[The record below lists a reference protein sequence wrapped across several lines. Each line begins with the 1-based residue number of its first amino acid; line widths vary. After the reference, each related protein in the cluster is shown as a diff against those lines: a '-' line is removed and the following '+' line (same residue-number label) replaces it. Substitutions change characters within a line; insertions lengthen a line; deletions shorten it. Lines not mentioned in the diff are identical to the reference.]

1 MTRLVTPTFDHAKQP
16 IFGQHLIFVN
26 LHQYARNQSIP
37 SVHSSDTVNFRVL
50 SPHWPHPF
58 LTMPTPK
65 TFNHLLVCI
74 SLYLHANNHLAQ
86 SAHSRDTVN
95 FRVLRPYWTH
105 AFLSMPNQN
114 IFNQLLI
121 FVHLYQHAKNM
132 FILQIQSILESCHQ
146 TGLNTFLTM
155 STPKY
160 FSHLFISMN
169 LYQHVKS
176 RLIPLLHSWDAVSF
190 RVQRPDWPNPFSSR
204 PTKTFGFWLFNRF
217 ILEN

>member
-26 LHQYARNQSIP
+26 LHQHARKQFIP

-74 SLYLHANNHLAQ
+74 SLYLHANNHLVQ

-95 FRVLRPYWTH
+95 FRVRVLRPNWTH
-105 AFLSMPNQN
+105 TFLSMTNQN
-114 IFNQLLI
+114 IFNHFLI
-121 FVHLYQHAKNM
+121 FVHLYQHAKNV
-132 FILQIQSILESCHQ
+132 
-146 TGLNTFLTM
+146 
-155 STPKY
+155 Y
-160 FSHLFISMN
+160 FSDTVN
-169 LYQHVKS
+169 
-176 RLIPLLHSWDAVSF
+176 F
-190 RVQRPDWPNPFSSR
+190 RVLSPDWAEHIFDHVHPKIFQSPFHFHEFV
-204 PTKTFGFWLFNRF
+204 PACKK
-217 ILEN
+217 

>member
-74 SLYLHANNHLAQ
+74 SLY
-86 SAHSRDTVN
+86 
-95 FRVLRPYWTH
+95 
-105 AFLSMPNQN
+105 
-114 IFNQLLI
+114 
-121 FVHLYQHAKNM
+121 QHAKNM

-146 TGLNTFLTM
+146 TGFNTFLTM

-160 FSHLFISMN
+160 FCHLFISMN

-190 RVQRPDWPNPFSSR
+190 RVQRPDWPHLFSSR

>member
-26 LHQYARNQSIP
+26 LHQ
-37 SVHSSDTVNFRVL
+37 
-50 SPHWPHPF
+50 
-58 LTMPTPK
+58 
-65 TFNHLLVCI
+65 
-74 SLYLHANNHLAQ
+74 HANNHLAQ

-176 RLIPLLHSWDAVSF
+176 QLIPLLHSWDAVSF
-190 RVQRPDWPNPFSSR
+190 RVQRPDWPHPFSSR